1 MTILGPDGRP
11 YVVKKNKP
19 ERREFAP
26 VMIYDRYSSYPSNNL
41 SPVKLARIFRES
53 DTGDI
58 YRLMELFEE
67 LEGKDT
73 HLFSQ
78 FQTRK
83 NAVIGVEWEIMAAS
97 QEKKD
102 LEVAGF
108 VEDVLYGRLDM
119 EDIMLDLLD
128 ALEKGF
134 SVMEILW
141 NVEDG
146 RAYPDLVWREPKKF
160 RFGDYQELR
169 LLNEDDMAAGI
180 LLPPNKFVVHRYK
193 ARSGRPNRAGI
204 MWVVSWMTLFKN
216 YTVKD
221 WLAFSEVYGMPIR
234 LGKYDTSASEED
246 KEALMRAILSMGS
259 DAAGVINKETEVE
272 FVEATRGEGELYEN
286 LAKFCN
292 AEISKAILGQTLTT
306 EVGVGGGSRALGET
320 QNEVRRDL
328 MVSDA
333 KNLAKTLNR
342 DLIRPLVLFNFGAE
356 TPCPKLKFKTEEP
369 EDTKQA
375 VGTLKELV
383 SMGLPVSR
391 SYVYERFGIPIPQD
405 GEELLEPKGDSFGG
419 LPFKGGTVLQA
430 NSFGKKA
437 QAVIDEFV
445 DGLVA
450 AGAEAHADDFKIVA
464 QAIEKAN
471 DLKGLR
477 DRLLKTFRTVNKRQ
491 MEKLLQKLLM
501 SAEVFGMESVLVQ
514 GTQTVQLQPL
524 DFQEAEDYLKKKK
537 LVTPEE
543 FKQIKERLRTLAF
556 TVSKVSNMGHL
567 QAILDELHDAVKNGN
582 TLQEFKEQLTEKLEA
597 KGWEG
602 KLPQKIDLV
611 FRQNVQTAYQVGRY
625 VQMTTEAAVE
635 MRPYWMYDAVDDDR
649 TRPLHK
655 KMDGVVRRYDD
666 EFWDQWYPPNGFGC
680 RCGVISLSESAVKRR
695 GLTIGEGLVEATV
708 DRTTGERTYWQPDEG
723 FRTNPATTD
732 FKPDLS
738 KYDPDVRDAV
748 EAAYRDP
755 L

>member
-306 EVGVGGGSRALGET
+306 EVGAGGGSRALGET

-405 GEELLEPKGDSFGG
+405 GEEILEPKGDGFGG
-419 LPFKGGTVLQA
+419 LPFKGGAVLQV
-430 NSFGKKA
+430 NSAGKKA

-450 AGAEAHADDFKIVA
+450 AGAEAHADDFRKVA
-464 QAIEKAN
+464 QAIEKAK
-471 DLKGLR
+471 DLKDLR
-477 DRLLKTFRTVNKRQ
+477 DRLLKTFRTVNKRT
-491 MEKLLQKLLM
+491 MEKLLQKMLM
-501 SAEVFGMESVLVQ
+501 SAEVFGMESVMVQ
-514 GTQTVQLQPL
+514 GTQTVELQPV
-524 DFQEAEDYLKKKK
+524 DFLEAEDYLKKKR

-543 FKQIKERLRTLAF
+543 FKQIKQRLRTLAF
-556 TVSKVSNMGHL
+556 TVSKVTNMEHL
-567 QAILDELHDAVKNGN
+567 QAILDELHDAVKYGN
-582 TLQEFKEQLTEKLEA
+582 TVQEFKEQLKEKLDA

-602 KLPQKIDLV
+602 KLPRQIDLV

-635 MRPYWMYDAVDDDR
+635 TRPYWMYDAVDDDR
-649 TRPLHK
+649 TRPQHK
-655 KMDGVVRRYDD
+655 MMDGVVRRYDD
-666 EFWDQWYPPNGFGC
+666 EFWDQWYPPNGFNC
-680 RCGVISLSESAVKRR
+680 RCGVISLSESAVKRL

-708 DRTTGERTYWQPDEG
+708 DITTGERTYWRPDKG
-723 FRTNPATTD
+723 FETNPAKTD
-732 FKPDLS
+732 YTPDYS
-738 KYDPDVRDAV
+738 KFDPEVRAAV